1 MNRMN
6 LDQVLIQISGKSE
19 KRFEQRLLLGTILV
33 IGVGLVISTL
43 FNLLIGLK
51 PSIVIVSLLG
61 AFLFLSLYIFGRLTR
76 SGELFIS
83 LTSLSILIYTDLFWF
98 VNYGSYGPILPLF
111 IVFYAFLILVF
122 SSRNYFLISL
132 ILFLNLSGLFIIEH
146 SFPDEIGSY
155 TNRVERLMDNYLGMG
170 FCLLV
175 IYLFTSVIKNN
186 YIREFQRA
194 KKSDQLKS
202 AFLANISH
210 EVRTPLNA
218 IIGLS
223 TLLSDP
229 EIPTEDK
236 ETFTKE
242 IHGNSDYLIYLIE
255 DIVDVSKIES
265 NQLSL
270 NISNINVTQLIHKV
284 AESFQ
289 KSLKPGS
296 KIKIVS
302 RLTLPEIYVKVD
314 QFRFEQILRNLLS
327 NAIKFTNEGCIE
339 IDCLMGNSCYVFSV
353 RDTGI
358 GIEEAYQNL
367 IFDRFIK
374 VHLER
379 TSPYRGIGIGLYLCK
394 KLVEMHGGQI
404 WVNSVA
410 GMGSNFCFT
419 IPCNFKEQVKLAPTL
434 NLSE

>member
-1 MNRMN
+1 MN

-19 KRFEQRLLLGTILV
+19 KGFEQRLLLGTILV

-43 FNLLIGLK
+43 FNLLIGFK
-51 PSIVIVSLLG
+51 ASIVIVSLLG
-61 AFLFLSLYIFGRLTR
+61 AFLFLSLYIFGRLTK
-76 SGELFIS
+76 SGELFIW

-122 SSRNYFLISL
+122 SSRNYFLISV
-132 ILFLNLSGLFIIEH
+132 ILFLNLSGLFIIEYTL
-146 SFPDEIGSY
+146 PYEIGSY
-155 TNRVERLMDNYLGMG
+155 TNSVERLIDNYLGMG

-265 NQLSL
+265 NQLNL
-270 NISNINVTQLIHKV
+270 NISNINVAQLIHKV

-302 RLTLPEIYVKVD
+302 RLALPEIYVKVD

-327 NAIKFTNEGCIE
+327 NAMKFTNEGCIE
-339 IDCLMGNSCYVFSV
+339 IDCLMGNNCYVFSV

-367 IFDRFIK
+367 IFDRF
-374 VHLER
+374 R
-379 TSPYRGIGIGLYLCK
+379 
-394 KLVEMHGGQI
+394 
-404 WVNSVA
+404 
-410 GMGSNFCFT
+410 
-419 IPCNFKEQVKLAPTL
+419 
-434 NLSE
+434 